1 MASSAMRENFE
12 LSRPVRRRRDDQ
24 NVDINMHCI
33 PTRESTFVSDNC
45 TSRRIRPHRKKEM
58 SDGAGSLSRMSPNK
72 VAAVMALAATLV
84 QIYWRVSMYWH
95 NDARLARHFSTV
107 RDLMQEVRWRQP
119 IRRIRRRR
127 EIMSLLADYPDEIF
141 NYRRVYWE
149 VVAWALLLLA
159 SAYAA
164 FGTLSQR

>member
-1 MASSAMRENFE
+1 
-12 LSRPVRRRRDDQ
+12 
-24 NVDINMHCI
+24 
-33 PTRESTFVSDNC
+33 
-45 TSRRIRPHRKKEM
+45 
-58 SDGAGSLSRMSPNK
+58 MSPNK